1 MVCWDHPKNKK
12 GCAFMKKKTM
22 RMLSAALAVTLLSG
36 CGAAQTST
44 PAETSVNQA
53 MLLEKSAQPQESA
66 YTFPEKFTGD
76 WTGQEGKLTI
86 HADAQVV
93 AELGTALPT
102 ATVEPREFNQEDVDN
117 LLKVFLKGEPLY
129 SHVQTKQELQ
139 GHLDYINSPDW
150 TSDPGK
156 PSDPAS
162 LEARRK
168 ELNAWYTAEIAKAP
182 EEKPIL
188 HGFSDSDDP
197 KWIGGTATVD
207 GTEWEVSIRNDI
219 DGGWT
224 SAYIERTDYKY
235 RDYTIPLPDAS
246 KEESIARGNALM
258 QALGLDNFVL
268 TDVQQWSVELPGD
281 NGVWRLYYA
290 PTVNGIP
297 VPGVRQD
304 ITQTHDGTVY
314 QDYQYWDYACKDSEN
329 PDTVSWYLE
338 NILLDVGKDGI
349 LSFNWTAPSTQ
360 PVVQQPQ
367 SALLPFEEIASI
379 ANTMLPEVIVGPKET
394 PLTKLDQYNGFDTRM
409 DVDITKVS
417 LSLMRIRD
425 KGSLQGTIVP
435 VWDFWGTSDWYDAE
449 PNAYGYQEKGMN
461 YEYQPMLT
469 LNAVDGTVVNRQLGY

>member
-1 MVCWDHPKNKK
+1 
-12 GCAFMKKKTM
+12 MKKKTM

-93 AELGTALPT
+93 AELGTNLPT

-207 GTEWEVSIRNDI
+207 GIKWEVSIRNDI

-224 SAYIERTDYKY
+224 EACIERTDYKY
-235 RDYTIPLPDAS
+235 RDYSIQLPDVS

-258 QALGLDNFVL
+258 QALGLQNFVL
-268 TDVQQWSVELPGD
+268 TDAQQWSVELPGD
-281 NGVWRLYYA
+281 NGIWRLYYA
-290 PTVNGIP
+290 PTVNGFPIA
-297 VPGVRQD
+297 GARQD

-329 PDTVSWYLE
+329 PDTVSWDLE
-338 NILLDVGKDGI
+338 NILLDVGKNGV
-349 LSFNWTAPSTQ
+349 LRFAWTSPSTQ
-360 PVVQQPQ
+360 PVVRQAE
-367 SALLPFEEIASI
+367 STLLPFEEIASI
-379 ANTMLPEVIVGPKET
+379 ADTMLPEVIVGPKET
-394 PLTKLDQYNGFDTRM
+394 PLTQLDQYNGFETRM

-449 PNAYGYQEKGMN
+449 PNDYGYQEKGMR

-469 LNAVDGTVVNRQLGY
+469 LNAVDGTVVDRQLGY

>member
-1 MVCWDHPKNKK
+1 
-12 GCAFMKKKTM
+12 MKKKTM

-36 CGAAQTST
+36 CGAAQTNT

-102 ATVEPREFNQEDVDN
+102 ATVEPREFTQEDVDN
-117 LLKVFLKGEPLY
+117 LLKVLLKGEPLY

-207 GTEWEVSIRNDI
+207 GAKWEVSIRNDT
-219 DGGWT
+219 DYGWT

-235 RDYTIPLPDAS
+235 RDYDIPLPEAS
-246 KEESIARGNALM
+246 KEEAVAQGNALM
-258 QALGLDNFVL
+258 QELGFDNFVL
-268 TDVQQWSVELPGD
+268 VDAQQWSVELPGD
-281 NGVWRLYYA
+281 NGIWRLYYA
-290 PTVNGIP
+290 PSVSGFP
-297 VPGVRQD
+297 VSGARQD
-304 ITQTHDGTVY
+304 MTRTHDGTVY
-314 QDYQYWDYACKDSEN
+314 QDCQYWCYAASEETN
-329 PDTVSWYLE
+329 PDTVAWKLE
-338 NILLDVGKDGI
+338 NIYLEVGKDGI

-360 PVVQQPQ
+360 PVVRQAE
-367 SALLPFEEIASI
+367 STLLPFEEIASI
-379 ANTMLPEVIVGPKET
+379 ADAMLPEVIVGPKET
-394 PLTKLDQYNGFDTRM
+394 PLTQLDQYNGFETRM

>member
-1 MVCWDHPKNKK
+1 
-12 GCAFMKKKTM
+12 MKKKTM

-36 CGAAQTST
+36 CGAAQTNT

-207 GTEWEVSIRNDI
+207 GIKWEVSIRNDI

-224 SAYIERTDYKY
+224 AAYIERTDYKY
-235 RDYTIPLPDAS
+235 RDYSIQLPDAS

-258 QALGLDNFVL
+258 QALGLQNFVL
-268 TDVQQWSVELPGD
+268 TDAQQWSVELPGD
-281 NGVWRLYYA
+281 NGIWRLYYA
-290 PTVNGIP
+290 PTVNGFPIA
-297 VPGVRQD
+297 GARQD

-329 PDTVSWYLE
+329 PDTVSWDLE
-338 NILLDVGKDGI
+338 NILLDVGKNGV
-349 LSFNWTAPSTQ
+349 LRFAWTAPSTK
-360 PVVQQPQ
+360 PVVRQAE
-367 SALLPFEEIASI
+367 STLLPFEEIASI

-394 PLTKLDQYNGFDTRM
+394 PLTQLDQYNGFDTRM

-461 YEYQPMLT
+461 YDFQPMLT
-469 LNAVDGTVVNRQLGY
+469 LNAVDGTVVDRQLGY

>member
-1 MVCWDHPKNKK
+1 
-12 GCAFMKKKTM
+12 MKKKTM

-102 ATVEPREFNQEDVDN
+102 ATVEPREFTQEDVDN

-168 ELNAWYTAEIAKAP
+168 ELNDWYTAEIAKAP
-182 EEKPIL
+182 EEKLIL

-207 GTEWEVSIRNDI
+207 GIKWEVSIRNDI

-224 SAYIERTDYKY
+224 AAYIERTDYKY
-235 RDYTIPLPDAS
+235 RDYSIQLPDAF

-258 QALGLDNFVL
+258 QALGLQNFVL
-268 TDVQQWSVELPGD
+268 TDAQQWSVELPGD
-281 NGVWRLYYA
+281 NGIWRLYYA
-290 PTVNGIP
+290 PTVNGFP
-297 VPGVRQD
+297 VAGVRQD
-304 ITQTHDGTVY
+304 TTQTHDGTVY

-338 NILLDVGKDGI
+338 NILLDVGKDGV
-349 LSFNWTAPSTQ
+349 LRFAWTSPSTQ
-360 PVVQQPQ
+360 PVVRQAE
-367 SALLPFEEIASI
+367 STLLPFEEIAAI
-379 ANTMLPEVIVGPKET
+379 ADTMLPEVIVGPKET
-394 PLTKLDQYNGFDTRM
+394 PLTQLDQYNGFDTRM

-461 YEYQPMLT
+461 YDFQPMLT
-469 LNAVDGTVVNRQLGY
+469 LNAVDGTVVDRQLGY

>member
-1 MVCWDHPKNKK
+1 
-12 GCAFMKKKTM
+12 MKKKTM

-36 CGAAQTST
+36 CGAAQTNT

-102 ATVEPREFNQEDVDN
+102 ATVEPREFNQGDVDN

-139 GHLDYINSPDW
+139 EHLDYINSPDW

-182 EEKPIL
+182 EEKLIL

-197 KWIGGTATVD
+197 KRIGGTATVD
-207 GTEWEVSIRNDI
+207 GIKWEVSIRNDI

-224 SAYIERTDYKY
+224 AAYIERTDYKY
-235 RDYTIPLPDAS
+235 RDYSIQLPDAS

-268 TDVQQWSVELPGD
+268 TDAQQWSVELPGD
-281 NGVWRLYYA
+281 NGIWRLYYA
-290 PTVNGIP
+290 PTVNGFP
-297 VPGVRQD
+297 VAGVRQD
-304 ITQTHDGTVY
+304 TTQTHDGTVY

-338 NILLDVGKDGI
+338 NILLDVGKDGV
-349 LSFNWTAPSTQ
+349 LRFAWTSPSTQ
-360 PVVQQPQ
+360 PVVRQAE
-367 SALLPFEEIASI
+367 STLLPFKEIAAI
-379 ANTMLPEVIVGPKET
+379 ADTMLPEVIVGPKET
-394 PLTKLDQYNGFDTRM
+394 PLTQLDQYNGFDTRM

-461 YEYQPMLT
+461 YEYRPMLT
-469 LNAVDGTVVNRQLGY
+469 LNAVDGTVVDRQLGY

>member
-1 MVCWDHPKNKK
+1 
-12 GCAFMKKKTM
+12 MKKKTM

-36 CGAAQTST
+36 CGAAQTNT

-66 YTFPEKFTGD
+66 YTFPKKFTGD

-168 ELNAWYTAEIAKAP
+168 ELNDWYTAEIAKAP

-197 KWIGGTATVD
+197 KRIGGTATVD
-207 GTEWEVSIRNDI
+207 GIKWCVSIWNNLGDFFTHASIIR
-219 DGGWT
+219 
-224 SAYIERTDYKY
+224 EDYKY
-235 RDYTIPLPDAS
+235 RDYDIPLPEAS
-246 KEESIARGNALM
+246 KEEAVAEGNALM
-258 QALGLDNFVL
+258 QELGFDNFALV
-268 TDVQQWSVELPGD
+268 DVQQWSPQLPKD
-281 NGVWRLYYA
+281 NGIWRLYYA

-297 VPGVRQD
+297 VPGARQD
-304 ITQTHDGTVY
+304 TTQTHDGTVY
-314 QDYQYWDYACKDSEN
+314 QDCWYWCYAASEESN
-329 PDTVSWYLE
+329 PDTVAWELE
-338 NILLDVGKDGI
+338 NIYLDVGRDGI
-349 LSFNWTAPSTQ
+349 LSFDWTAPSTQ
-360 PVVQQPQ
+360 PVVQQAQ
-367 SALLPFEEIASI
+367 SALLPFEEIAAI
-379 ANTMLPEVIVGPKET
+379 ADTMLPEVIVGPKET
-394 PLTKLDQYNGFDTRM
+394 PLTQLDQYNGFETRM

>member
-1 MVCWDHPKNKK
+1 
-12 GCAFMKKKTM
+12 MKKKTM
-22 RMLSAALAVTLLSG
+22 RVLSAALAVTLLSG
-36 CGAAQTST
+36 CGAAQTNT

-197 KWIGGTATVD
+197 KRIGGTATVD
-207 GTEWEVSIRNDI
+207 GIKWEVSIRNDI

-224 SAYIERTDYKY
+224 AAYIERTDYKY
-235 RDYTIPLPDAS
+235 RDYSIQLPDAS

-258 QALGLDNFVL
+258 QALGLQNFVL
-268 TDVQQWSVELPGD
+268 TDAQQWSVELPGD

-297 VPGVRQD
+297 VSGSRTD
-304 ITQTHDGTVY
+304 RTAMLDDGTLH
-314 QDYQYWDYACKDSEN
+314 QSYQYWVYSASEETN

-338 NILLDVGKDGI
+338 NIYLDVGKDGI
-349 LSFNWTAPSTQ
+349 LSFHWTAPSTQ
-360 PVVQQPQ
+360 PVVRQAE
-367 SALLPFEEIASI
+367 STLLPFEEIAAI
-379 ANTMLPEVIVGPKET
+379 ADTMLPEVIVGPKET
-394 PLTKLDQYNGFDTRM
+394 PLTQLDQYNGFDTRM

-461 YEYQPMLT
+461 YDFQPMLT
-469 LNAVDGTVVNRQLGY
+469 LNAVDGTVVDRQLGY

>member
-36 CGAAQTST
+36 CGAAQTNT

-102 ATVEPREFNQEDVDN
+102 ATVEPREFTQEDVDN
-117 LLKVFLKGEPLY
+117 LLKVLLKGEPLY

-207 GTEWEVSIRNDI
+207 GIKWEVSIRNDI

-224 SAYIERTDYKY
+224 AAYIERTDYKY
-235 RDYTIPLPDAS
+235 RDYSIQLPDAS

-258 QALGLDNFVL
+258 QALGLQNFVL
-268 TDVQQWSVELPGD
+268 TDAQQWSVELPGD
-281 NGVWRLYYA
+281 NGIWRLYYA
-290 PTVNGIP
+290 PTVNGFPIA
-297 VPGVRQD
+297 GARQD

-329 PDTVSWYLE
+329 PDTVSWDLE
-338 NILLDVGKDGI
+338 NILLDVGKNGV
-349 LSFNWTAPSTQ
+349 LRFAWTAPSTK
-360 PVVQQPQ
+360 PVVRQAE
-367 SALLPFEEIASI
+367 STLLPFEEIASI

-394 PLTKLDQYNGFDTRM
+394 PLTQLDQYNGFDTRM

-461 YEYQPMLT
+461 YDFQPMLT
-469 LNAVDGTVVNRQLGY
+469 LNAVDGTVVDRQLGY

>member
-1 MVCWDHPKNKK
+1 
-12 GCAFMKKKTM
+12 MKKKTM

-36 CGAAQTST
+36 CGAAQTNT

-129 SHVQTKQELQ
+129 SHVQTIQELQ

-207 GTEWEVSIRNDI
+207 GIKWEVSIRNDI

-224 SAYIERTDYKY
+224 AAYIERTDYKY
-235 RDYTIPLPDAS
+235 RDYSIQLPDAS

-258 QALGLDNFVL
+258 QALGLQNFVL
-268 TDVQQWSVELPGD
+268 TDAQQWSVELPGD
-281 NGVWRLYYA
+281 NGIWRLYYA
-290 PTVNGIP
+290 PTVNGFPIA
-297 VPGVRQD
+297 GARQD

-329 PDTVSWYLE
+329 PDTVSWDLE
-338 NILLDVGKDGI
+338 NILLDVGKNGV
-349 LSFNWTAPSTQ
+349 LRFAWTAPSTK
-360 PVVQQPQ
+360 PVVRQAE
-367 SALLPFEEIASI
+367 STLLPFEEIASI

-394 PLTKLDQYNGFDTRM
+394 PLTQLDQYNGFDTRM

-449 PNAYGYQEKGMN
+449 PNVYGYQEKGMS
-461 YEYQPMLT
+461 YDFQPMLT
-469 LNAVDGTVVNRQLGY
+469 LNAVDGTVVDRQLGY

>member
-1 MVCWDHPKNKK
+1 
-12 GCAFMKKKTM
+12 MKKKTM

-86 HADAQVV
+86 HADAQVA

-102 ATVEPREFNQEDVDN
+102 ATVEPREFTQEDVDN

-129 SHVQTKQELQ
+129 GYTQTKQELQ
-139 GHLDYINSPDW
+139 EHLDYINSPDW

-197 KWIGGTATVD
+197 KRIGGTATVD
-207 GTEWEVSIRNDI
+207 GIKWEVSIRNDI

-224 SAYIERTDYKY
+224 EACIERTDYKY
-235 RDYTIPLPDAS
+235 RDYSIQLPDAS

-258 QALGLDNFVL
+258 QALGLQNFVL
-268 TDVQQWSVELPGD
+268 TDAQQWSVELPGD
-281 NGVWRLYYA
+281 NGIWRLYYA
-290 PTVNGIP
+290 PTVNGFPIA
-297 VPGVRQD
+297 GARQD

-329 PDTVSWYLE
+329 PDTVSWDLE
-338 NILLDVGKDGI
+338 NILLDVGKNGV
-349 LSFNWTAPSTQ
+349 LRFAWTSPSTQ
-360 PVVQQPQ
+360 PVVRQAE
-367 SALLPFEEIASI
+367 STLLPFEEIAAI
-379 ANTMLPEVIVGPKET
+379 ADTMLPEVIVGPKGT
-394 PLTKLDQYNGFDTRM
+394 PLTQLDQYNGFDTRM

-461 YEYQPMLT
+461 YDFQPMLT
-469 LNAVDGTVVNRQLGY
+469 LNAVDGTVVDRQLGY

>member
-1 MVCWDHPKNKK
+1 
-12 GCAFMKKKTM
+12 MKKKTM
-22 RMLSAALAVTLLSG
+22 RVLSAALAVTLLSG
-36 CGAAQTST
+36 CGAAQTNT

-207 GTEWEVSIRNDI
+207 GIKWEVSIRNDI

-224 SAYIERTDYKY
+224 AAYIERTDYKY
-235 RDYTIPLPDAS
+235 RDYSIQLPDAS

-258 QALGLDNFVL
+258 QALGLQNFVL
-268 TDVQQWSVELPGD
+268 TDAQQWSVELPGD
-281 NGVWRLYYA
+281 NGIWRLYYA
-290 PTVNGIP
+290 PTVNGFP
-297 VPGVRQD
+297 VAGARQD

-329 PDTVSWYLE
+329 PDTVSWDLE
-338 NILLDVGKDGI
+338 NILLDVGKNGV
-349 LSFNWTAPSTQ
+349 LCFAWTAPSTK
-360 PVVQQPQ
+360 PVVRQAE
-367 SALLPFEEIASI
+367 STLLPFEEIAAI
-379 ANTMLPEVIVGPKET
+379 ADTMLPEVIVGPKET
-394 PLTKLDQYNGFDTRM
+394 PLTQLDQYNGFDTRM

-461 YEYQPMLT
+461 YDFQPMLT
-469 LNAVDGTVVNRQLGY
+469 LNAVDGTVVDRQLGY

>member
-1 MVCWDHPKNKK
+1 
-12 GCAFMKKKTM
+12 MKKKTM

-66 YTFPEKFTGD
+66 YTFPEKFTGE

-207 GTEWEVSIRNDI
+207 GIKWEVSIRNDI

-224 SAYIERTDYKY
+224 AAYIERTDYKY
-235 RDYTIPLPDAS
+235 RDYSIQLPDAS

-268 TDVQQWSVELPGD
+268 TDAQQWSVELPGD
-281 NGVWRLYYA
+281 NGIWRLYYA
-290 PTVNGIP
+290 PTVNGFP
-297 VPGVRQD
+297 VAGVRQD
-304 ITQTHDGTVY
+304 TTQTHDGTVY

-338 NILLDVGKDGI
+338 NILLDVGKDGV
-349 LSFNWTAPSTQ
+349 LCFAWTAPSTQ
-360 PVVQQPQ
+360 PVVRQAE
-367 SALLPFEEIASI
+367 STLLPFEEIASI

-394 PLTKLDQYNGFDTRM
+394 PLTQLDQYNGFDTRM

-425 KGSLQGTIVP
+425 KGFLQGTIVP

-449 PNAYGYQEKGMN
+449 PNAYGYQEKGMR
-461 YEYQPMLT
+461 YEFQPMLT

>member
-1 MVCWDHPKNKK
+1 
-12 GCAFMKKKTM
+12 MKKKTM

-36 CGAAQTST
+36 CGAAQTNT

-139 GHLDYINSPDW
+139 EHLDYINSPDW

-197 KWIGGTATVD
+197 KRIGGTATVD
-207 GTEWEVSIRNDI
+207 GIKWEVSIRNDI

-224 SAYIERTDYKY
+224 EACIERTDYKY
-235 RDYTIPLPDAS
+235 RDYSIQLPDAS

-258 QALGLDNFVL
+258 QALGLQNFVL
-268 TDVQQWSVELPGD
+268 TDAQQWSVELPGD
-281 NGVWRLYYA
+281 NGIWRLYYA
-290 PTVNGIP
+290 PTINGFPIA
-297 VPGVRQD
+297 GARQD

-329 PDTVSWYLE
+329 PDTVSWDLE
-338 NILLDVGKDGI
+338 NILLDVGKNGV
-349 LSFNWTAPSTQ
+349 LRFAWTAPSTK
-360 PVVQQPQ
+360 PVVRQAE
-367 SALLPFEEIASI
+367 STLLPFEEIASI
-379 ANTMLPEVIVGPKET
+379 ADAMLPEVIVGPKET
-394 PLTKLDQYNGFDTRM
+394 PLTQLDQYNGFDTRM

-469 LNAVDGTVVNRQLGY
+469 LNAVDGTVVDRQLGY

>member
-1 MVCWDHPKNKK
+1 
-12 GCAFMKKKTM
+12 MKKKTM

-36 CGAAQTST
+36 CGAAQTNT

-102 ATVEPREFNQEDVDN
+102 ATVEPREFTQEDVDN

-197 KWIGGTATVD
+197 KRIGGTATVD
-207 GTEWEVSIRNDI
+207 GIKWEVSIRNDI

-224 SAYIERTDYKY
+224 AAYIERTDYKY
-235 RDYTIPLPDAS
+235 RDYSIQLPDPS

-258 QALGLDNFVL
+258 QALGLQNFVL
-268 TDVQQWSVELPGD
+268 TDAQQWSVELPGD
-281 NGVWRLYYA
+281 NGIWRLYYA
-290 PTVNGIP
+290 PTVNGFPIA
-297 VPGVRQD
+297 GARQD

-338 NILLDVGKDGI
+338 NILLDVGKDGV
-349 LSFNWTAPSTQ
+349 LCFAWTAPSTQ

-394 PLTKLDQYNGFDTRM
+394 PLTQLDQYNGFETRM

-449 PNAYGYQEKGMN
+449 PNAYGYHEKGMR
-461 YEYQPMLT
+461 YEFQPMLT

>member
-1 MVCWDHPKNKK
+1 
-12 GCAFMKKKTM
+12 MKKKTM

-36 CGAAQTST
+36 CGAAQTNT

-102 ATVEPREFNQEDVDN
+102 ATVEPREFTQEDVDN

-188 HGFSDSDDP
+188 HGFSASDDP
-197 KWIGGTATVD
+197 KRIGGTATVD
-207 GTEWEVSIRNDI
+207 GIKWEVSIRNDI

-224 SAYIERTDYKY
+224 AAYIERTDYKY
-235 RDYTIPLPDAS
+235 RDYSIQLPDAS

-258 QALGLDNFVL
+258 QALGLQNFVL
-268 TDVQQWSVELPGD
+268 TDAQQWSVELPGD
-281 NGVWRLYYA
+281 NGIWRLYYA
-290 PTVNGIP
+290 PTVNGFPIA
-297 VPGVRQD
+297 GARQD

-338 NILLDVGKDGI
+338 NILLDVGKDGV
-349 LSFNWTAPSTQ
+349 LCFAWTAPSTQ

-394 PLTKLDQYNGFDTRM
+394 PLTQLDQYNGFETRM

-449 PNAYGYQEKGMN
+449 PNAYGYHEKGMR
-461 YEYQPMLT
+461 YEFQPMLT

>member
-1 MVCWDHPKNKK
+1 
-12 GCAFMKKKTM
+12 MKKKTM

-36 CGAAQTST
+36 CGAAQTNT

-66 YTFPEKFTGD
+66 YTFPKKFTGD

-102 ATVEPREFNQEDVDN
+102 ATVKPREFNQEDVDN

-207 GTEWEVSIRNDI
+207 GTEWEVSIRNDT
-219 DGGWT
+219 DYGWT

-246 KEESIARGNALM
+246 KEESIAQGNALM
-258 QALGLDNFVL
+258 QALGLQNFVL
-268 TDVQQWSVELPGD
+268 TDAQQWNVELPGD
-281 NGVWRLYYA
+281 NGIWRLYYA
-290 PTVNGIP
+290 PTVNGFP

-304 ITQTHDGTVY
+304 TTQTHDGTVY
-314 QDYQYWDYACKDSEN
+314 HDYQYWDYACKDSEN

-338 NILLDVGKDGI
+338 NILLDVGKDGV
-349 LSFNWTAPSTQ
+349 LCFAWTAPSTQ
-360 PVVQQPQ
+360 PVVQQAQ
-367 SALLPFEEIASI
+367 STLLPFEEIAAI
-379 ANTMLPEVIVGPKET
+379 ADTMLPEVIQGPDGRVLVEV
-394 PLTKLDQYNGFDTRM
+394 DQYNGFETRM

-469 LNAVDGTVVNRQLGY
+469 LNAVDGTVVDRQLGY

>member
-1 MVCWDHPKNKK
+1 
-12 GCAFMKKKTM
+12 MKKKTM

-36 CGAAQTST
+36 CGAAQTNT

-53 MLLEKSAQPQESA
+53 MLLEKSAQPQEGA

-102 ATVEPREFNQEDVDN
+102 ATVEPREFTQEDVDN

-182 EEKPIL
+182 EEKPVI
-188 HGFSDSDDP
+188 HGFYDSDEP
-197 KWIGGTATVD
+197 NEVSGTATVD
-207 GTEWEVSIRNDI
+207 GTEWVVSIRNDI

-224 SAYIERTDYKY
+224 LAFIERTDCKY
-235 RDYTIPLPDAS
+235 RKYEAPLSAVS
-246 KEESIARGNALM
+246 KEEAVAQGNALM
-258 QALGLDNFVL
+258 QELGIDYALVDAQPSQEYGEEGNRI
-268 TDVQQWSVELPGD
+268 WK
-281 NGVWRLYYA
+281 LYYA

-297 VPGVRQD
+297 VSGSRID
-304 ITQTHDGTVY
+304 RMETWDDGT
-314 QDYQYWDYACKDSEN
+314 QHPRYQYQVYSASEETN
-329 PDTVSWYLE
+329 PDTVSWKLE
-338 NILLDVGKDGI
+338 GIYLDVSKDGI
-349 LSFNWTAPSTQ
+349 LSFHWTAPSTK
-360 PVVQQPQ
+360 PVVQQAQ
-367 SALLPFEEIASI
+367 STLLPFVEIASI
-379 ANTMLPEVIVGPKET
+379 ADTMLPVVVIGPSEVR
-394 PLTKLDQYNGFDTRM
+394 PLVEIDRINGFETRM
-409 DVDITKVS
+409 DVEITKVS

-435 VWDFWGTSDWYDAE
+435 VWDFWGTWDWYDAA
-449 PNAYGYQEKGMN
+449 PNAYGYNEKGAS
-461 YEYQPMLT
+461 YTTAPMLT
-469 LNAVDGTVVNRQLGY
+469 LNAVDGTVVSRLFGY

>member
-1 MVCWDHPKNKK
+1 
-12 GCAFMKKKTM
+12 MKKKTM
-22 RMLSAALAVTLLSG
+22 RVLSAALAVTLLSG
-36 CGAAQTST
+36 CGAAQTNT

-207 GTEWEVSIRNDI
+207 GIKWEVSIRNDI

-224 SAYIERTDYKY
+224 AAYIERTDYKY
-235 RDYTIPLPDAS
+235 RDYSIQLPDAS

-258 QALGLDNFVL
+258 QALGLQNFVL
-268 TDVQQWSVELPGD
+268 TDAQQWSVELPGD
-281 NGVWRLYYA
+281 NGIWRLYYA
-290 PTVNGIP
+290 PTVNGFPIA
-297 VPGVRQD
+297 GARQD

-329 PDTVSWYLE
+329 PDTVSWDLE
-338 NILLDVGKDGI
+338 NILLDVGKNGV
-349 LSFNWTAPSTQ
+349 LRFAWTAPSTK
-360 PVVQQPQ
+360 PVVRQAE
-367 SALLPFEEIASI
+367 STLLPFEEIASI
-379 ANTMLPEVIVGPKET
+379 ADTMLPEVIVGPKET

-461 YEYQPMLT
+461 YDFQPMLT
-469 LNAVDGTVVNRQLGY
+469 LNAVDGTVVDRQLGY

>member
-1 MVCWDHPKNKK
+1 
-12 GCAFMKKKTM
+12 MKKKTM

-36 CGAAQTST
+36 CGAAQTNT

-66 YTFPEKFTGD
+66 YTFPKKFTGD

-102 ATVEPREFNQEDVDN
+102 ATVKPREFNQEDVDN
-117 LLKVFLKGEPLY
+117 LLKVLLKGEPLY

-207 GTEWEVSIRNDI
+207 GTEWEVSIRNDT
-219 DGGWT
+219 DYGWT

-246 KEESIARGNALM
+246 KEESIAQGNALM
-258 QALGLDNFVL
+258 QALGLQNFVL
-268 TDVQQWSVELPGD
+268 TDAQQWNVELPGD
-281 NGVWRLYYA
+281 NGIWRLYYA
-290 PTVNGIP
+290 PTVNGFP

-304 ITQTHDGTVY
+304 TTQTHDGTVY
-314 QDYQYWDYACKDSEN
+314 HDYQYWDYACKDSEN

-338 NILLDVGKDGI
+338 NILLDVGKDGV
-349 LSFNWTAPSTQ
+349 LCFAWTAPSTQ
-360 PVVQQPQ
+360 PVVQQAQ
-367 SALLPFEEIASI
+367 STLLPFEEIASI

-461 YEYQPMLT
+461 YEYRPMLT

>member
-1 MVCWDHPKNKK
+1 
-12 GCAFMKKKTM
+12 MKKKTM

-36 CGAAQTST
+36 CGAAQTNT

-102 ATVEPREFNQEDVDN
+102 ATVEPREFTQEDVDN

-197 KWIGGTATVD
+197 KRIGGTATVD

-246 KEESIARGNALM
+246 KEESIARGNALI
-258 QALGLDNFVL
+258 QALGLQNFVL
-268 TDVQQWSVELPGD
+268 TDAQQWTVELPGD

-338 NILLDVGKDGI
+338 NILLDVGKDGV
-349 LSFNWTAPSTQ
+349 LCFAWTAPSTQ
-360 PVVQQPQ
+360 PVVQQAQ

-394 PLTKLDQYNGFDTRM
+394 PLTQLDQYNGLDTRM

-469 LNAVDGTVVNRQLGY
+469 LNAVDGTVVDRQLGY

>member
-1 MVCWDHPKNKK
+1 
-12 GCAFMKKKTM
+12 MKKKTM

-36 CGAAQTST
+36 CGAAQTNT

-102 ATVEPREFNQEDVDN
+102 ATVEPREFTQEDVDN

-129 SHVQTKQELQ
+129 GYTQTKQECQDSIDYANSDKWHGDPDAPEQTPEELEERRQ
-139 GHLDYINSPDW
+139 GIIAY
-150 TSDPGK
+150 
-156 PSDPAS
+156 
-162 LEARRK
+162 
-168 ELNAWYTAEIAKAP
+168 YTEKMKTAP
-182 EEKPIL
+182 EEKPVI
-188 HGFSDSDDP
+188 HGFYDSDEP
-197 KWIGGTATVD
+197 NEVSGTATVD
-207 GTEWEVSIRNDI
+207 GIKWCVSIWNNLGDFFTNASIIR
-219 DGGWT
+219 
-224 SAYIERTDYKY
+224 EDYKY
-235 RDYTIPLPDAS
+235 RDYDIPLPEAS
-246 KEESIARGNALM
+246 KEEAVAQGNALM
-258 QALGLDNFVL
+258 QELGFDNFVL
-268 TDVQQWSVELPGD
+268 VDAQQWSPQLPKD

-290 PTVNGIP
+290 PSVNGFP
-297 VPGVRQD
+297 VSGARQD
-304 ITQTHDGTVY
+304 TTQTHDGTVY
-314 QDYQYWDYACKDSEN
+314 QDCQYWYYAASEETN
-329 PDTVSWYLE
+329 PDTVSWKLE
-338 NILLDVGKDGI
+338 SIYLDVGKDGI

-379 ANTMLPEVIVGPKET
+379 ANTMLPEVIVGPKGT
-394 PLTKLDQYNGFDTRM
+394 PLTQLDQYNGFDTRM
-409 DVDITKVS
+409 DVNITKVS

-461 YEYQPMLT
+461 YEFQPMLT

>member
-1 MVCWDHPKNKK
+1 
-12 GCAFMKKKTM
+12 MKKKTM

-86 HADAQVV
+86 HVDAQVV

-102 ATVEPREFNQEDVDN
+102 ATVEPREFTQEDVDN

-207 GTEWEVSIRNDI
+207 GIKWCVSIRNNLGDFFTNASI
-219 DGGWT
+219 
-224 SAYIERTDYKY
+224 IREDYKY
-235 RDYTIPLPDAS
+235 RDYDIPLPEAS
-246 KEESIARGNALM
+246 KEEAVAEGNALM
-258 QALGLDNFVL
+258 QELGFDNFALV
-268 TDVQQWSVELPGD
+268 DVQQWSPQLPKD

-290 PTVNGIP
+290 PSVNGFP
-297 VPGVRQD
+297 VSGARQD
-304 ITQTHDGTVY
+304 TTQTHDGTVY
-314 QDYQYWDYACKDSEN
+314 QDCWYWCYAASEESN
-329 PDTVSWYLE
+329 PDTVAWELE
-338 NILLDVGKDGI
+338 NIYLDVGKDGI
-349 LSFNWTAPSTQ
+349 LSFDWTAPSTQ
-360 PVVQQPQ
+360 PVVQQAQ
-367 SALLPFEEIASI
+367 SALLPFEEIAAI
-379 ANTMLPEVIVGPKET
+379 ADTMLPEVIQGPDGRVLVEV
-394 PLTKLDQYNGFDTRM
+394 DQYNGFETRM

-461 YEYQPMLT
+461 YDFQPMLT
-469 LNAVDGTVVNRQLGY
+469 LNAVDGTVVDRQLGY

>member
-1 MVCWDHPKNKK
+1 
-12 GCAFMKKKTM
+12 MKKKTM

-36 CGAAQTST
+36 CGAAQTNT

-168 ELNAWYTAEIAKAP
+168 ELNDWYTAEIAKAP

-197 KWIGGTATVD
+197 KRIGGTATVD
-207 GTEWEVSIRNDI
+207 GIKWCVSIWNNLGDFFTHASIIR
-219 DGGWT
+219 
-224 SAYIERTDYKY
+224 EDYKY
-235 RDYTIPLPDAS
+235 RDYDIPLPEAS
-246 KEESIARGNALM
+246 KEEAVAEGNALM
-258 QALGLDNFVL
+258 QELGFDNFALV
-268 TDVQQWSVELPGD
+268 DVQQWSPQLPKD
-281 NGVWRLYYA
+281 NGIWRLYYA

-297 VPGVRQD
+297 VPGARQD
-304 ITQTHDGTVY
+304 TTQTHDGTVY
-314 QDYQYWDYACKDSEN
+314 QDCWYWCYAASEESN
-329 PDTVSWYLE
+329 PDTVAWELE
-338 NILLDVGKDGI
+338 NIYLDVGRDGI
-349 LSFNWTAPSTQ
+349 LSFDWTAPSTQ
-360 PVVQQPQ
+360 PVVQQAQ
-367 SALLPFEEIASI
+367 SALLPFEEIAAI
-379 ANTMLPEVIVGPKET
+379 ADTMLPEVIQGPDGRVLVEV
-394 PLTKLDQYNGFDTRM
+394 DQYNGFETRM

-469 LNAVDGTVVNRQLGY
+469 LNAVDGTVVDRQLGY

>member
-1 MVCWDHPKNKK
+1 
-12 GCAFMKKKTM
+12 MKKKTM

-36 CGAAQTST
+36 CGAAQTNT

-117 LLKVFLKGEPLY
+117 LLKVLLKGEPLY
-129 SHVQTKQELQ
+129 GYTQTKQECQDSIDYANSDKWHGDPDAPEQTPEELEKRRQ
-139 GHLDYINSPDW
+139 GIIAY
-150 TSDPGK
+150 
-156 PSDPAS
+156 
-162 LEARRK
+162 
-168 ELNAWYTAEIAKAP
+168 YTEKMKTAP
-182 EEKPIL
+182 EEKPVI
-188 HGFSDSDDP
+188 HGFYDSDEP
-197 KWIGGTATVD
+197 NEVSGTATVD
-207 GTEWEVSIRNDI
+207 GIKWCVSIWNNLGDFFTNASIIR
-219 DGGWT
+219 
-224 SAYIERTDYKY
+224 EDYKY
-235 RDYTIPLPDAS
+235 RDYDIPLPEAS
-246 KEESIARGNALM
+246 KEEAVAQGNALM
-258 QALGLDNFVL
+258 QELGFDNFVL
-268 TDVQQWSVELPGD
+268 VDAQQWSPQLPKD

-290 PTVNGIP
+290 PTVNGFP

-304 ITQTHDGTVY
+304 TTQTHDGTVY
-314 QDYQYWDYACKDSEN
+314 QDCWYWCYAASEESN
-329 PDTVSWYLE
+329 PDTVAWELE
-338 NILLDVGKDGI
+338 NIYLDVGKDGI

-360 PVVQQPQ
+360 PVVQQAQ

-394 PLTKLDQYNGFDTRM
+394 PLTQLDQYNGFETRM

-469 LNAVDGTVVNRQLGY
+469 LNAVDGTVVDRQLGY

>member
-1 MVCWDHPKNKK
+1 
-12 GCAFMKKKTM
+12 MKKKTM

-36 CGAAQTST
+36 CGAAQTNT

-102 ATVEPREFNQEDVDN
+102 ATVEPREFNQGDVDN

-139 GHLDYINSPDW
+139 EHLDYINSPDW

-207 GTEWEVSIRNDI
+207 GIKWEVSIRNDI

-224 SAYIERTDYKY
+224 EACIERTDYKY
-235 RDYTIPLPDAS
+235 RDYSIQLPDAS

-258 QALGLDNFVL
+258 QALGLQNFVL
-268 TDVQQWSVELPGD
+268 TDAQQWSVELPGD
-281 NGVWRLYYA
+281 NGIWRLYYA
-290 PTVNGIP
+290 PTVNGFPIA
-297 VPGVRQD
+297 GARQD

-329 PDTVSWYLE
+329 PDTVSWDLE
-338 NILLDVGKDGI
+338 NILLDVGKNGV
-349 LSFNWTAPSTQ
+349 LRFAWTSPSTQ
-360 PVVQQPQ
+360 PVVRQAE
-367 SALLPFEEIASI
+367 STLLPFEEIAAI
-379 ANTMLPEVIVGPKET
+379 ADTMLPEVIVGPKGT
-394 PLTKLDQYNGFDTRM
+394 TLTKLDQYNGFDTRM

-461 YEYQPMLT
+461 YDFQPMLT
-469 LNAVDGTVVNRQLGY
+469 LNAVDGTVVDRQLGY

>member
-1 MVCWDHPKNKK
+1 
-12 GCAFMKKKTM
+12 MKKKTM

-36 CGAAQTST
+36 CGAAQTNT

-102 ATVEPREFNQEDVDN
+102 ATVEPREFTQEDVDN
-117 LLKVFLKGEPLY
+117 LLKVLLKGEPLY

-207 GTEWEVSIRNDI
+207 GTEWEVSIRNDT
-219 DGGWT
+219 DYGWT

-246 KEESIARGNALM
+246 KEESIAQGNALM
-258 QALGLDNFVL
+258 QALGLQNFVL
-268 TDVQQWSVELPGD
+268 TDAQQWNVELPGD
-281 NGVWRLYYA
+281 NGIWRLYYA
-290 PTVNGIP
+290 PTVNGFP

-304 ITQTHDGTVY
+304 TTQTHDGTVY
-314 QDYQYWDYACKDSEN
+314 YDYQYWDYACKDSEN

-338 NILLDVGKDGI
+338 NILLDVGKDGV
-349 LSFNWTAPSTQ
+349 LCFAWTAPSTQ
-360 PVVQQPQ
+360 PVVQQAQ

-449 PNAYGYQEKGMN
+449 TNAYGYQEKGMN

-469 LNAVDGTVVNRQLGY
+469 LNAVDGTVADRQLGY

>member
-1 MVCWDHPKNKK
+1 
-12 GCAFMKKKTM
+12 MKKKTM

-36 CGAAQTST
+36 CGAAQTNT

-86 HADAQVV
+86 HTDAQVV

-162 LEARRK
+162 LEVRRK

-207 GTEWEVSIRNDI
+207 GIKWEVSIRNDI

-224 SAYIERTDYKY
+224 AAYIERTDYKY
-235 RDYTIPLPDAS
+235 RDYSIQLPDAS

-258 QALGLDNFVL
+258 QALGLQNFVL
-268 TDVQQWSVELPGD
+268 TDAQQWSVELPGD
-281 NGVWRLYYA
+281 NGIWRLYYA
-290 PTVNGIP
+290 PTVNGFPIA
-297 VPGVRQD
+297 GARQD

-329 PDTVSWYLE
+329 PDTVSWDLE
-338 NILLDVGKDGI
+338 NILLDVGKNGV
-349 LSFNWTAPSTQ
+349 LRFAWTAPSTK
-360 PVVQQPQ
+360 PVVRQAE
-367 SALLPFEEIASI
+367 STLLPFEEIASI

-394 PLTKLDQYNGFDTRM
+394 PLTQLDQYNGFDTRM

-461 YEYQPMLT
+461 YDFQPMLT
-469 LNAVDGTVVNRQLGY
+469 LNAVDGTIVDRQLGY

>member
-1 MVCWDHPKNKK
+1 
-12 GCAFMKKKTM
+12 MKKKTM
-22 RMLSAALAVTLLSG
+22 RVLSAALAVTLLSG
-36 CGAAQTST
+36 CGAAQTNT

-102 ATVEPREFNQEDVDN
+102 ATVEPREFTQEDVDN

-207 GTEWEVSIRNDI
+207 GIKWEVSIRNDI

-224 SAYIERTDYKY
+224 AAYIERTDYKY
-235 RDYTIPLPDAS
+235 RDYSIQLPDAS

-258 QALGLDNFVL
+258 QALGLQDFVL
-268 TDVQQWSVELPGD
+268 TDAQQWSVELPGD
-281 NGVWRLYYA
+281 NGIWRLYYA
-290 PTVNGIP
+290 PTVNGFPIA
-297 VPGVRQD
+297 GARQD

-338 NILLDVGKDGI
+338 NILLDVGKDGV
-349 LSFNWTAPSTQ
+349 LRFAWMAPSTQ
-360 PVVQQPQ
+360 PVVRQAE
-367 SALLPFEEIASI
+367 STLLPFEEIASI
-379 ANTMLPEVIVGPKET
+379 ADTMLPEVIVGPKET
-394 PLTKLDQYNGFDTRM
+394 PLTQLDQYNGFDTRM

-461 YEYQPMLT
+461 YDFQPMLT
-469 LNAVDGTVVNRQLGY
+469 LNAVDGTIVDRQLGY

>member
-1 MVCWDHPKNKK
+1 
-12 GCAFMKKKTM
+12 MKKKTM

-36 CGAAQTST
+36 CGAAQTNT

-102 ATVEPREFNQEDVDN
+102 ATVEPREFTQEDVDN

-197 KWIGGTATVD
+197 KRIGGTATVD
-207 GTEWEVSIRNDI
+207 GIKWEVSIRNDI

-224 SAYIERTDYKY
+224 AAYIERTDYKY
-235 RDYTIPLPDAS
+235 RDYSIQLPDAS

-258 QALGLDNFVL
+258 QALGLQNFVL
-268 TDVQQWSVELPGD
+268 TDAQQWSVELPGD
-281 NGVWRLYYA
+281 NGIWRLYYA
-290 PTVNGIP
+290 PTVNGFPIA
-297 VPGVRQD
+297 GARQD

-329 PDTVSWYLE
+329 PDTVSWDLE
-338 NILLDVGKDGI
+338 NILLDVGKNGV
-349 LSFNWTAPSTQ
+349 LRFAWTAPSTK
-360 PVVQQPQ
+360 PVVRQAE
-367 SALLPFEEIASI
+367 STLLPFEEIASI
-379 ANTMLPEVIVGPKET
+379 ADTMLPEVIVGPKET

-461 YEYQPMLT
+461 YDFQPMLT
-469 LNAVDGTVVNRQLGY
+469 LNAVDGTVVDRQLGY

>member
-1 MVCWDHPKNKK
+1 
-12 GCAFMKKKTM
+12 MKKKTM

-36 CGAAQTST
+36 CGAAQTNT

-102 ATVEPREFNQEDVDN
+102 ATVEPREFTQEDVDN

-197 KWIGGTATVD
+197 KRIGGTATVN
-207 GTEWEVSIRNDI
+207 GIKWCVSIWNNLGDFFTNASIIREDF
-219 DGGWT
+219 
-224 SAYIERTDYKY
+224 KY
-235 RDYTIPLPDAS
+235 RDYDIPLPEAS
-246 KEESIARGNALM
+246 KEEAVAQGNALM
-258 QALGLDNFVL
+258 QELGFDNFVL
-268 TDVQQWSVELPGD
+268 VDAQQWSVELPGD
-281 NGVWRLYYA
+281 NGIWRLYYA
-290 PTVNGIP
+290 PTVNGFPIA
-297 VPGVRQD
+297 GARQD

-338 NILLDVGKDGI
+338 NILLDVGKNGV
-349 LSFNWTAPSTQ
+349 LRFAWTAPSTK
-360 PVVQQPQ
+360 PVVRQAE
-367 SALLPFEEIASI
+367 STLLPFEEIASI

-461 YEYQPMLT
+461 YDFQPMLT
-469 LNAVDGTVVNRQLGY
+469 LNAVDGTVVDRQLGY

>member
-1 MVCWDHPKNKK
+1 
-12 GCAFMKKKTM
+12 MKKKTM
-22 RMLSAALAVTLLSG
+22 RVLSAALAVTLLSG
-36 CGAAQTST
+36 CGAAQTNT

-102 ATVEPREFNQEDVDN
+102 ATVEPREFTQEDVDN

-207 GTEWEVSIRNDI
+207 GIKWEVSIRNDI

-224 SAYIERTDYKY
+224 AAYIERTDYKY
-235 RDYTIPLPDAS
+235 RDYSIQLPDAS

-258 QALGLDNFVL
+258 QALGLQDFVL
-268 TDVQQWSVELPGD
+268 TDAQQWSVELPGD
-281 NGVWRLYYA
+281 NGIWRLYYA
-290 PTVNGIP
+290 PTVNGFPIA
-297 VPGVRQD
+297 GARQD

-338 NILLDVGKDGI
+338 NILLDVGKDGV
-349 LSFNWTAPSTQ
+349 LRFAWMAPSTQ
-360 PVVQQPQ
+360 PVVRQAE
-367 SALLPFEEIASI
+367 STLLPFEEIASI
-379 ANTMLPEVIVGPKET
+379 ADTMLPEVIVGPKET
-394 PLTKLDQYNGFDTRM
+394 PLTQLDQYNGFDTRM

-461 YEYQPMLT
+461 YDFQPMLT
-469 LNAVDGTVVNRQLGY
+469 LNAVDGTVVDRQLGY

>member
-1 MVCWDHPKNKK
+1 
-12 GCAFMKKKTM
+12 MKKKTM

-93 AELGTALPT
+93 AELGTELPT
-102 ATVEPREFNQEDVDN
+102 ATVKPREFTQEDVDN

-207 GTEWEVSIRNDI
+207 GIKLEVSIRNDI

-224 SAYIERTDYKY
+224 AAYIERTDYKY
-235 RDYTIPLPDAS
+235 RDYSIQLPDAS

-268 TDVQQWSVELPGD
+268 TDAQQWSVELPGD
-281 NGVWRLYYA
+281 NGIWRLYYA
-290 PTVNGIP
+290 PTVNGFP
-297 VPGVRQD
+297 VAGVRQD
-304 ITQTHDGTVY
+304 TTQTHDGTVY

-338 NILLDVGKDGI
+338 NILLDVGKDGV
-349 LSFNWTAPSTQ
+349 LRFAWTAPSTK
-360 PVVQQPQ
+360 PVVRQAE
-367 SALLPFEEIASI
+367 STLLPFEEIAAI
-379 ANTMLPEVIVGPKET
+379 ADTMLPEVIVGPKET
-394 PLTKLDQYNGFDTRM
+394 PLTQLDQYNGFDTRM

-461 YEYQPMLT
+461 YDFQPMLT
-469 LNAVDGTVVNRQLGY
+469 LNAVDGTVVDRQLGY

>member
-1 MVCWDHPKNKK
+1 
-12 GCAFMKKKTM
+12 MKKKTM

-36 CGAAQTST
+36 CGAAQTNT

-53 MLLEKSAQPQESA
+53 MLLEKSALPQESA

-102 ATVEPREFNQEDVDN
+102 ATVEPREFTQEDVDN

-207 GTEWEVSIRNDI
+207 GIKWCVSIRNNLGDFFTNASI
-219 DGGWT
+219 
-224 SAYIERTDYKY
+224 IREDYKY
-235 RDYTIPLPDAS
+235 RDYDIPLPEAS
-246 KEESIARGNALM
+246 KEEAVAQGNALM
-258 QALGLDNFVL
+258 QELGFDNFALV
-268 TDVQQWSVELPGD
+268 DAQQWSPQLPKD

-290 PTVNGIP
+290 PSVNGFP
-297 VPGVRQD
+297 VSGARQD
-304 ITQTHDGTVY
+304 TTQTHDGTVY
-314 QDYQYWDYACKDSEN
+314 QDCWYWYYAASEESN
-329 PDTVSWYLE
+329 PDTVAWELE
-338 NILLDVGKDGI
+338 NIYLDVGKDGI

-360 PVVQQPQ
+360 PVVQQAQ
-367 SALLPFEEIASI
+367 STLLPFEEIASI
-379 ANTMLPEVIVGPKET
+379 ADTMLPEVIQGPDGRVLVEV
-394 PLTKLDQYNGFDTRM
+394 DQYNGFETRM

-461 YEYQPMLT
+461 YEYRPMLT

>member
-1 MVCWDHPKNKK
+1 
-12 GCAFMKKKTM
+12 MKKKTM

-36 CGAAQTST
+36 CGAAQTNT

-102 ATVEPREFNQEDVDN
+102 ATVEPREFNQGDVDN

-139 GHLDYINSPDW
+139 EHLDYINSPDW

-207 GTEWEVSIRNDI
+207 GIKWEVSIRNDI

-224 SAYIERTDYKY
+224 EACIERTDYKY
-235 RDYTIPLPDAS
+235 RDYSIQLPDAS

-258 QALGLDNFVL
+258 QALGLQNFVL
-268 TDVQQWSVELPGD
+268 TDAQQWSVELPGD
-281 NGVWRLYYA
+281 NGIWRLYYA
-290 PTVNGIP
+290 PTVNGFPIA
-297 VPGVRQD
+297 GARQD

-329 PDTVSWYLE
+329 PDTVSWDLE
-338 NILLDVGKDGI
+338 NILLDVGKNGV
-349 LSFNWTAPSTQ
+349 LRFAWTSPSTQ
-360 PVVQQPQ
+360 PVVRQAE
-367 SALLPFEEIASI
+367 STLLPFEEIASI
-379 ANTMLPEVIVGPKET
+379 ADAMLPEVIVGPKET
-394 PLTKLDQYNGFDTRM
+394 PLTQLDQYNGFDTRM

-469 LNAVDGTVVNRQLGY
+469 LNAVDGTVVDRQLGY

>member
-1 MVCWDHPKNKK
+1 
-12 GCAFMKKKTM
+12 MKKKTM

-36 CGAAQTST
+36 CGAAQTNT

-102 ATVEPREFNQEDVDN
+102 ATVEPREFTQEDVDN
-117 LLKVFLKGEPLY
+117 LLKVLLKGEPLY
-129 SHVQTKQELQ
+129 GYTQTKQECQDSIDYANSDQWHGDPDAPEQTPEELEERRQ
-139 GHLDYINSPDW
+139 GIIAY
-150 TSDPGK
+150 
-156 PSDPAS
+156 
-162 LEARRK
+162 
-168 ELNAWYTAEIAKAP
+168 YTEKMKTAP
-182 EEKPIL
+182 EEKPVI
-188 HGFSDSDDP
+188 HGFYDSDEP
-197 KWIGGTATVD
+197 NEVSGTATVD
-207 GTEWEVSIRNDI
+207 GIKWCVSIWNNLGDFFTNASIIR
-219 DGGWT
+219 
-224 SAYIERTDYKY
+224 EDYKY
-235 RDYTIPLPDAS
+235 RDYDIPLPEAS
-246 KEESIARGNALM
+246 KEEAVAQGNALM
-258 QALGLDNFVL
+258 QELGFDNFVL
-268 TDVQQWSVELPGD
+268 VDAQQWSPQLPKD

-290 PTVNGIP
+290 PSVNGFP
-297 VPGVRQD
+297 VSGARQD
-304 ITQTHDGTVY
+304 TTQTHDGTVY
-314 QDYQYWDYACKDSEN
+314 QDCWYWCYAASEESN
-329 PDTVSWYLE
+329 PDTVAWELE
-338 NILLDVGKDGI
+338 NIYLDVGRDGI
-349 LSFNWTAPSTQ
+349 LSFDWTAPSTK
-360 PVVQQPQ
+360 PVVQQAQ

-394 PLTKLDQYNGFDTRM
+394 PLTQLDQYNGFDTRM

-449 PNAYGYQEKGMN
+449 PNAYGYHEKGMN
-461 YEYQPMLT
+461 YEFQPMLT

>member
-1 MVCWDHPKNKK
+1 
-12 GCAFMKKKTM
+12 MKKKTM

-36 CGAAQTST
+36 CGAAQTNT

-102 ATVEPREFNQEDVDN
+102 ATVEPREFTQEDVDN
-117 LLKVFLKGEPLY
+117 LLKVLLKGEPLY

-207 GTEWEVSIRNDI
+207 GIKWEVSIRNDI

-224 SAYIERTDYKY
+224 AAYIERTDYKY
-235 RDYTIPLPDAS
+235 RDYSIQLPDAS

-258 QALGLDNFVL
+258 QALGLQNFVL
-268 TDVQQWSVELPGD
+268 TDAQQWSVELPGD
-281 NGVWRLYYA
+281 NGIWRLYYA
-290 PTVNGIP
+290 PTVNGFPIA
-297 VPGVRQD
+297 GARQD

-329 PDTVSWYLE
+329 PDTVSWDLE
-338 NILLDVGKDGI
+338 NILLDVGKNGV
-349 LSFNWTAPSTQ
+349 LRFAWTAPSTK
-360 PVVQQPQ
+360 PVVRQAE
-367 SALLPFEEIASI
+367 STLLPFEEIAAI
-379 ANTMLPEVIVGPKET
+379 ADTMLPEVIQGPDGRVLVEV
-394 PLTKLDQYNGFDTRM
+394 DQYNGFDTRM

-461 YEYQPMLT
+461 YDFQPMLT
-469 LNAVDGTVVNRQLGY
+469 LNAVDGTVVDRQLGY